1 MKKTIVIL
9 LIVLFVLVNIGSI
22 YAAEKI
28 YELTLAD
35 TTAPVGL
42 RGAGVKFFVEEIEKH
57 TNGKVKINVYWGESL
72 LKAKEILK
80 GVKEGIVD
88 IGYTPANYYP
98 ERLFITGS
106 LAVHP
111 QGPLKFSNMYKAIEK
126 CFEEI
131 PELNQ
136 ELESLNLKPIYM
148 NIGLPMSVCSKKPI
162 TCFED
167 FKGKR
172 IRASSRWYLAQLKG
186 TGAIPVSVPWG
197 DCYMALQTGTIDGVY
212 TNLDGIHRTKLDE
225 AAPNIFTTREFWI
238 ATADLYTINID
249 KWNSLPADI
258 QEQLLEAGRSASL
271 RYSELFDAEW
281 EKVVKEQKE
290 LGYKV
295 IAASPE
301 DIQKW
306 MSTQAIDQMK
316 EDWIK
321 EAKEKGI
328 ENAEEIVSKMSKIIT
343 EAIEKEEKEK

>member
-1 MKKTIVIL
+1 MKNIIVIF
-9 LIVLFVLVNIGSI
+9 LIVLFALLSIDSI

-42 RGAGVKFFVEEIEKH
+42 RGAGVKLFLEEVAKH

-72 LKAKEILK
+72 LKAKEILN
-80 GVKEGIVD
+80 GIETGIVD
-88 IGYTPANYYP
+88 IGYIEANYNP
-98 ERLFITGS
+98 ERLFIVGS
-106 LAVHP
+106 LAIYP
-111 QGPLKFSNMYKAIEK
+111 QGPCKFSTTYEAIEK

-131 PELNQ
+131 PELTQ
-136 ELESLNLKPIYM
+136 ELESLNQRPIYI
-148 NIGLPMSVCSKKPI
+148 NIGLPMSVCSTKPI

-172 IRASSRWYLAQLKG
+172 IRASSSWYLDQLKG
-186 TGAIPVSVPWG
+186 AGAIPVSVPWG
-197 DCYMALQTGTIDGVY
+197 DCYMALQTGMIEGVY
-212 TNLDGIHRTKLDE
+212 TNLDGLHRMKMDE
-225 AAPNIFTTREFWI
+225 VASNIFTMRENWI
-238 ATADLYTINID
+238 ATADLYNINID
-249 KWNSLPADI
+249 KWNSLPAEI

-271 RYSELFDAEW
+271 RFSELFDAEW
-281 EKVVKEQKE
+281 EKVVEEQKE

-301 DIQKW
+301 DVQKW
-306 MSTQAIDQMK
+306 MSMPIIDQMK

-321 EAKEKGI
+321 RAKEKGI

-343 EAIEKEEKEK
+343 GAIEKEEKEN